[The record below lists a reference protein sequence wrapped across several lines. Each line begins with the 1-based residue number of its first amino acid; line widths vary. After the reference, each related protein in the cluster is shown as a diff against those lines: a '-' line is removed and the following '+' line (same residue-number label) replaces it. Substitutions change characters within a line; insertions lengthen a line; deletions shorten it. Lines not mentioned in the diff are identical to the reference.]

1 MATRPAAAAA
11 RASRSAAAAAAR
23 AQRTCNGGS
32 SRGARDTN
40 PALTSS
46 NRGDAAAFI
55 GHHNGNH
62 LTSSA
67 AKERR
72 KKVGATQRRERT
84 SIGIA
89 RSRRMT
95 FTRARASSHNPT
107 NIISRHITQTQW
119 NYSAIYSSDA
129 PRNHRA
135 KLQNASVEDRAC
147 DTSRESANTYFI
159 RNNSVIRILYGTY
172 FRKQQIP
179 IRLAILT
186 SDVIIYAVLN
196 VF

>member
-1 MATRPAAAAA
+1 
-11 RASRSAAAAAAR
+11 
-23 AQRTCNGGS
+23 
-32 SRGARDTN
+32 
-40 PALTSS
+40 LTSS
-46 NRGDAAAFI
+46 
-55 GHHNGNH
+55 
-62 LTSSA
+62 T

-95 FTRARASSHNPT
+95 FTRARPEPQSDKYHQPT
-107 NIISRHITQTQW
+107 YYANAMELFGYIH
-119 NYSAIYSSDA
+119 SDA

-147 DTSRESANTYFI
+147 DTSWESANTYFI
-159 RNNSVIRILYGTY
+159 RNNCVIRILYGTY

-196 VF
+196 VFWTVTFWVPYTGYW